1 MKTYNE
7 IKLAQEL
14 IRFPTVKTEDKG
26 IMNFLSKK
34 LNAIGF
40 KCTIIKSKGT
50 GSKPALNLYARF
62 GKSKPLIN
70 FLGHTD
76 VVANLNN
83 WKIPPFKAVV
93 KKGYLNGRGSQDMKG
108 GIACWIS
115 AVSNYIKKNNFKGSI
130 SIIISADEETTGYG
144 CPAVMKYIKRRGEKI
159 DFSIVGEPSS
169 NRSVGDEIRIGRRG
183 SMNGVITVYGKS
195 GHSAFAGSYINP
207 CTALA
212 KVISKLKS
220 STLDSG
226 TRFMPP
232 SNLEF
237 TKINVDNLS
246 ENVVPQA
253 ASAKFNVRFNSKHKS
268 SSLKK
273 KLSKIIN
280 SVARKEKCKT
290 KIEYR
295 VSGEAFYTK
304 PNKEIYMVK
313 KIVKKVTG
321 NSAKLNCRGGTSDSR
336 FLGPIPRLELGLRN
350 TTIHM
355 VDERSPISDLKKLT
369 KIYYNIL
376 ENYFDE
382 NGNN

>member
-1 MKTYNE
+1 MKTYKE

-26 IMNFLSKK
+26 IMSFLSKK
-34 LNAIGF
+34 LAAIGF
-40 KCTIIKSKGT
+40 KCTIIKSKGNE
-50 GSKPALNLYARF
+50 SKPALNLYARF
-62 GKSKPLIN
+62 GKSKPHIN

-93 KKGYLNGRGSQDMKG
+93 RKGYLNGRGSQDMKG
-108 GIACWIS
+108 GVACWIS
-115 AVSNYIKKNNFKGSI
+115 AVSNFIKNNKFKGSI

-144 CPAVMKYIKRRGEKI
+144 CPAVMKYLKKKGEKI
-159 DFSIVGEPSS
+159 DFSVVGEPSS
-169 NRSVGDEIRIGRRG
+169 NKSIGDEIRIGRRG
-183 SMNGVITVYGKS
+183 SMNGIVTVYGKS
-195 GHSAFAGSYINP
+195 GHSAFAGSYVNP

-220 STLDSG
+220 SSLDNG
-226 TRFMPP
+226 TKFMPP

-237 TKINVDNLS
+237 TKMNVDNLS
-246 ENVVPQA
+246 ENVVPQS

-273 KLSKIIN
+273 KLSNIIN
-280 SVARKEKCKT
+280 TVAKKEKCKT

-336 FLGPIPRLELGLRN
+336 FLGSIPRLELGLRN
-350 TTIHM
+350 NTIHM
-355 VDERSPISDLKKLT
+355 VDERTSISDLKKLT

-376 ENYFDE
+376 ENYF
-382 NGNN
+382 

>member
-1 MKTYNE
+1 MKMYNE

-26 IMNFLSKK
+26 IMRFLSKK
-34 LNAIGF
+34 LTAIGF
-40 KCTIIKSKGT
+40 KCKIIKSKGT

-62 GKSKPLIN
+62 GKSKPHIN

-76 VVANLNN
+76 VVANLKN
-83 WKIPPFKAVV
+83 WKLPPFKAVV

-108 GIACWIS
+108 SVACWIS
-115 AVSNYIKKNNFKGSI
+115 AVSNFIKNKKFQGSI
-130 SIIISADEETTGYG
+130 SIIISADEETTGHG
-144 CPAVMKYIKRRGEKI
+144 CPAVMKYLRKKDERI
-159 DFSIVGEPSS
+159 DFTVVGEPSS

-183 SMNGVITVYGKS
+183 SMNGVVSIYGKS
-195 GHSAFAGSYINP
+195 GHSAFAGTYINP

-220 STLDSG
+220 VSLDNG
-226 TRFMPP
+226 TKFMPP

-246 ENVVPQA
+246 ENVVPQS

-268 SSLKK
+268 SSLKR

-280 SVARKEKCKT
+280 SVAKKEKCKT

-313 KIVKKVTG
+313 KIIKKVTG
-321 NSAKLNCRGGTSDSR
+321 NSTKLNCRGGTSDSR
-336 FLGPIPRLELGLRN
+336 FLGSIPRLELGLRN

-369 KIYYNIL
+369 KIYYKIL
-376 ENYFDE
+376 ENYF
-382 NGNN
+382 

>member
-1 MKTYNE
+1 MKKYNE

-26 IMNFLSKK
+26 IMRFLSKK
-34 LNAIGF
+34 LTAIGF
-40 KCTIIKSKGT
+40 RCKIIKSKGT

-62 GKSKPLIN
+62 GKSKPHIN

-76 VVANLNN
+76 VVANLKN

-108 GIACWIS
+108 SVACWIS
-115 AVSNYIKKNNFKGSI
+115 AVSNFIKNKKFQGSI
-130 SIIISADEETTGYG
+130 SIIISADEETTGHG
-144 CPAVMKYIKRRGEKI
+144 CPAVMKYLRKKDERI
-159 DFSIVGEPSS
+159 DFTVVGEPSS

-183 SMNGVITVYGKS
+183 SMNGVVSIYGKS
-195 GHSAFAGSYINP
+195 GHSAFAGTYINP

-220 STLDSG
+220 VSLDNG
-226 TRFMPP
+226 TKFMPP

-246 ENVVPQA
+246 ENVVPQS

-268 SSLKK
+268 SSLKR

-280 SVARKEKCKT
+280 SVAKKEKCKT

-336 FLGPIPRLELGLRN
+336 FLGSIPRLELGLRN

-369 KIYYNIL
+369 KIYYKIL
-376 ENYFDE
+376 EDYF
-382 NGNN
+382 

>member
-14 IRFPTVKTEDKG
+14 IRFPTIKTEDKG
-26 IMNFLSKK
+26 IMKFLSRK
-34 LNAIGF
+34 LIAIGF

-50 GSKPALNLYARF
+50 GPKPALNLYARF
-62 GKSKPLIN
+62 GKSKPHIN

-93 KKGYLNGRGSQDMKG
+93 RKGYLNGRGSQDMKG
-108 GIACWIS
+108 GVACWIS
-115 AVSNYIKKNNFKGSI
+115 AVSSFIKNKKFKGSI

-144 CPAVMKYIKRRGEKI
+144 CPAVMKYLRKRGEKI
-159 DFSIVGEPSS
+159 DFSVVGEPSS
-169 NRSVGDEIRIGRRG
+169 NRSIGDEIRIGRRG
-183 SMNGVITVYGKS
+183 SMNGIVTVYGKS

-212 KVISKLKS
+212 RVISKLKS
-220 STLDSG
+220 SSLDNG
-226 TRFMPP
+226 TKFMPP

-237 TKINVDNLS
+237 TKMDVDNLS
-246 ENVVPQA
+246 ENVVPQS

-280 SVARKEKCKT
+280 TVAKKEKCKA

-313 KIVKKVTG
+313 KIVKRVTG
-321 NSAKLNCRGGTSDSR
+321 KSAKLNCRGGTSDSR
-336 FLGPIPRLELGLRN
+336 FLGSIPRLELGLRN

-369 KIYYNIL
+369 KIYYKIL
-376 ENYFDE
+376 ESYF
-382 NGNN
+382 

>member
-7 IKLAQEL
+7 LKLAQEL
-14 IRFPTVKTEDKG
+14 IRFQTVKTEDKG
-26 IMNFLSKK
+26 IMKFLSRK

-40 KCTIIKSKGT
+40 KCTIIPSKGI
-50 GSKPALNLYARF
+50 GPKPALNLYARF
-62 GKSKPLIN
+62 GKSKPHIN

-83 WKIPPFKAVV
+83 WKISPFKAVI
-93 KKGYLNGRGSQDMKG
+93 KNGYLNGRGSQDMKG
-108 GIACWIS
+108 GVACWIS
-115 AVSNYIKKNNFKGSI
+115 AVSNFIKNKKFKGSI

-144 CPAVMKYIKRRGEKI
+144 CPAVMKHLKKKGEKI

-169 NRSVGDEIRIGRRG
+169 NKSVGDEIRIGRRG
-183 SMNGVITVYGKS
+183 SMNGFLVVYGKS

-207 CTALA
+207 CTVLS
-212 KVISKLKS
+212 KIITKLKS
-220 STLDSG
+220 SSLDNG
-226 TRFMPP
+226 TKFMPP

-237 TKINVDNLS
+237 TKMNVNNLS
-246 ENVVPQA
+246 ENVVPQS
-253 ASAKFNVRFNSKHKS
+253 ASANFNVRFNSKHKS
-268 SSLKK
+268 ALLKK
-273 KLSKIIN
+273 KLNKIIN
-280 SVARKEKCKT
+280 SIAKKGKCKT

-336 FLGPIPRLELGLRN
+336 FLGSIPRLELGLRN

-376 ENYFDE
+376 ENYFI
-382 NGNN
+382 

>member
-7 IKLAQEL
+7 LKLAQEL
-14 IRFPTVKTEDKG
+14 IRFPTIKTEDKG
-26 IMNFLSKK
+26 IMKFLSRK
-34 LNAIGF
+34 LTAIGF
-40 KCTIIKSKGT
+40 KCTKIKSKGT
-50 GSKPALNLYARF
+50 GTKSALNLYARF
-62 GKSKPLIN
+62 GKSKPHIS

-108 GIACWIS
+108 GVACWIS
-115 AVSNYIKKNNFKGSI
+115 AVSNFIKNKKFKGSI

-144 CPAVMKYIKRRGEKI
+144 CPAVMKYLRKRGEKI
-159 DFSIVGEPSS
+159 DFSVVGEPSS
-169 NRSVGDEIRIGRRG
+169 NKSVGDEIRIGRRG
-183 SMNGVITVYGKS
+183 SMNGIINVYGKS
-195 GHSAFAGSYINP
+195 GHSAFTNSYINP

-212 KVISKLKS
+212 KIIAKLKS
-220 STLDSG
+220 SPLDNG
-226 TRFMPP
+226 TKFMPP

-246 ENVVPQA
+246 ENVVPQY

-273 KLSKIIN
+273 KLNKIIN
-280 SVARKEKCKT
+280 AVTKKEKCKT
-290 KIEYR
+290 KIEYT

-336 FLGPIPRLELGLRN
+336 FLGSIPRLELGLRN
-350 TTIHM
+350 STIHM
-355 VDERSPISDLKKLT
+355 VDERTSISDLKKLT

-376 ENYFDE
+376 ENYF
-382 NGNN
+382 

>member
-1 MKTYNE
+1 MKIYNE
-7 IKLAQEL
+7 LKLAQEL
-14 IRFPTVKTEDKG
+14 IRFPTIKTEDKG
-26 IMNFLSKK
+26 IMKFLSRK
-34 LNAIGF
+34 LTAIGF

-50 GSKPALNLYARF
+50 GPKPALNLYARF
-62 GKSKPLIN
+62 GKSKPHIN

-93 KKGYLNGRGSQDMKG
+93 KNGYLNGRGSQDMKG
-108 GIACWIS
+108 GVACWIS
-115 AVSNYIKKNNFKGSI
+115 AVSSFIKNKKFKGSI

-144 CPAVMKYIKRRGEKI
+144 CPAVMKYLKKRGEKI

-169 NRSVGDEIRIGRRG
+169 NRSIGDEIRIGRRG
-183 SMNGVITVYGKS
+183 SMNGIVTVYGKS

-220 STLDSG
+220 SSLDNG
-226 TRFMPP
+226 TKFMPP

-237 TKINVDNLS
+237 TKMNVDNLS
-246 ENVVPQA
+246 ENVVPQS

-280 SVARKEKCKT
+280 AVANKEKCKT

-336 FLGPIPRLELGLRN
+336 FLGSIPRLELGLRN

-376 ENYFDE
+376 ENYFK
-382 NGNN
+382 

>member
-1 MKTYNE
+1 MNTYNE

-26 IMNFLSKK
+26 IMKFLSRK
-34 LNAIGF
+34 LTAIGF

-50 GSKPALNLYARF
+50 GLKPALNLYARF
-62 GKSKPLIN
+62 GKSKPHIN

-93 KKGYLNGRGSQDMKG
+93 KNGYLNGRGSQDMKG
-108 GIACWIS
+108 GVACWIS
-115 AVSNYIKKNNFKGSI
+115 AVSSFIKNKKFKGSI

-144 CPAVMKYIKRRGEKI
+144 CPAVMKYLRKRGEKI
-159 DFSIVGEPSS
+159 DFSVVGEPSS
-169 NRSVGDEIRIGRRG
+169 NRSIGDEIRIGRRG
-183 SMNGVITVYGKS
+183 SLNGIVTVYGKS
-195 GHSAFAGSYINP
+195 GHSAFAGSCINP

-220 STLDSG
+220 SPLDNG
-226 TRFMPP
+226 TKFMPP

-237 TKINVDNLS
+237 TKMNVDNLS
-246 ENVVPQA
+246 ENVVPQS

-280 SVARKEKCKT
+280 AVAEKEKCKT

-336 FLGPIPRLELGLRN
+336 FLGSIPRLELGLRN

-376 ENYFDE
+376 ENYFK
-382 NGNN
+382 

>member
-14 IRFPTVKTEDKG
+14 IRFPTIKTEDKG
-26 IMNFLSKK
+26 IMKFLSRK
-34 LNAIGF
+34 LIAIGF

-50 GSKPALNLYARF
+50 GPKPALNLYARF
-62 GKSKPLIN
+62 GKSKPHIN

-93 KKGYLNGRGSQDMKG
+93 RKGYLNGRGSQDMKG
-108 GIACWIS
+108 GVACWIS
-115 AVSNYIKKNNFKGSI
+115 AVSSFIKNKKFKGSI

-144 CPAVMKYIKRRGEKI
+144 CPAVMKYLRKRGEKI
-159 DFSIVGEPSS
+159 DFSVVGEPSS
-169 NRSVGDEIRIGRRG
+169 NRSIGDEIRIGRRG
-183 SMNGVITVYGKS
+183 SMNGIVTVYGKS

-220 STLDSG
+220 SSLDNG
-226 TRFMPP
+226 TKFMPP

-237 TKINVDNLS
+237 TKMNVDNLS
-246 ENVVPQA
+246 ENVVPQS

-273 KLSKIIN
+273 KLNKIIN
-280 SVARKEKCKT
+280 VVAKKEKCKT

-304 PNKEIYMVK
+304 PNKDIYMVK

-336 FLGPIPRLELGLRN
+336 FLGLIPRLELGLRN

-369 KIYYNIL
+369 KIYYKIL
-376 ENYFDE
+376 ENYF
-382 NGNN
+382 